1 MVTLRLKDKGET
13 QNLKKNK
20 IQERRPIKEQNMI
33 ANLITLFR
41 LILVFVVISLF
52 EKHVYLDILL
62 VALIG
67 LILFLDAVDGYVA
80 RKLNQTS
87 DFGALF
93 DIVGDRI
100 VECIFWVYF
109 AVVGLI
115 PIWIPVIVIARG
127 FFTDGLRSAA
137 FAQGKTAFGENTMM
151 TSRWTR
157 ALTSSRMSRSVYGIA
172 KTIAFI
178 YLGGLIAFKNSGI
191 YPELVIGLELTGVI
205 LSAVTVAMC
214 LIRGLPVIID
224 GWKYVKN

>member
-1 MVTLRLKDKGET
+1 
-13 QNLKKNK
+13 
-20 IQERRPIKEQNMI
+20 MI
-33 ANLITLFR
+33 ANSITLLR
-41 LILVFVVISLF
+41 LILVLIVISLF
-52 EKHVYLDILL
+52 GKHVYLDVLL

-80 RKLNQTS
+80 RRLNQTS

-100 VECIFWVYF
+100 IECIFWVYF

-115 PIWIPVIVIARG
+115 PIWIPVIVIVRG

-137 FAQGKTAFGENTMM
+137 FAQGKTPFGENTMM
-151 TSRWTR
+151 SSKWTR
-157 ALTSSRMSRSVYGIA
+157 ALTSSRVSRSIYGIA
-172 KTIAFI
+172 KTITFL
-178 YLGGLIAFKNSGI
+178 YLGGLVAFKNSGI
-191 YPELVIGLELTGVI
+191 YPELVIGMELAGVV
-205 LSAVTVAMC
+205 LSALTVAMC